1 MTLMWSIVCSYAR
14 SLAVRAVGAVVL
26 LWATWVA
33 GKRSERQDA
42 SLRASVAYSD
52 TRKKIDHAEETLGD
66 DPAVLRDWLRERG
79 KPTGRL

>member
-1 MTLMWSIVCSYAR
+1 MTMIYSYLCS
-14 SLAVRAVGAVVL
+14 LVTRAVGAVVL

-66 DPAVLRDWLRERG
+66 DPAVLREWLRERG
-79 KPTGRL
+79 KPTGRM